1 MKQIATMSVYDHCIQ
16 CYVAN
21 TTQCVDTFVLVLHE
35 KHCSPT
41 SCCDKKII
49 FKQMTLHL
57 KPSITVHIY

>member
-41 SCCDKKII
+41 SCCDKKI
-49 FKQMTLHL
+49 FLSK
-57 KPSITVHIY
+57 